1 MILVVTNEENAR
13 IKLLIA
19 LCLHLIPML
28 LPSLLPPHP
37 LGPPSPPGFHA
48 EEFAIAKKRL
58 ALPLPPGF
66 NAREFAIANKRLPSL
81 YPRAL
86 TQKSSR

>member
-1 MILVVTNEENAR
+1 MLLPPSPPIPLSRQRARGGRVSMTLVVTNEENAR

-19 LCLHLIPML
+19 LCLHLNPML
-28 LPSLLPPHP
+28 LPSLLPP
-37 LGPPSPPGFHA
+37 
-48 EEFAIAKKRL
+48 IRL
-58 ALPLPPGF
+58 AP
-66 NAREFAIANKRLPSL
+66 L